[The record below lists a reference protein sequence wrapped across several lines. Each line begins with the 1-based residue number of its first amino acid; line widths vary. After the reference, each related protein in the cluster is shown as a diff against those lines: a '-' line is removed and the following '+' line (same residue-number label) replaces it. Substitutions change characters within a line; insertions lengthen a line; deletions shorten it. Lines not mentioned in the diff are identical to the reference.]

1 MARVLE
7 RYKEYNV
14 YPSPRNLWYVVE
26 HQAWAYGKEK
36 VRGAERNMPDFF
48 GLCPSCQKNFPEKL
62 SKIVVDR
69 GGGGGGEGGLRKIP
83 IR

>member
-26 HQAWAYGKEK
+26 HQAWAYGKGK
-36 VRGAERNMPDFF
+36 IRGAERNMPDFF
-48 GLCPSCQKNFPEKL
+48 KKIAYFPQHWQNFPQNWQNL
-62 SKIVVDR
+62 SH
-69 GGGGGGEGGLRKIP
+69 LFL
-83 IR
+83 